1 VIPLFLFL
9 LGCVTIYVGAVQV
22 AFSVLM
28 RLPLRLS
35 AERHGRLEAL
45 GHYLEEPLRLFVPVR
60 LLQAVLVSAVTLV
73 GVSLLERPEVGL
85 LGLILFGVVLF
96 VLVFSHVLPLLIVRR
111 DPEQVLGVLLPS
123 FHLIVKTLCP
133 ITDLLIGLLSA
144 ARRER
149 VDTGPSSKFS
159 ESNDAKSEA
168 VTSGDQV
175 EAAERAE
182 RKLLQSVV
190 DFGDTLVREVM
201 TPRPDIVAVQS
212 DATLSDLQ
220 ATFGEEQY
228 SRILVYKENLDNIL
242 GFVFVKDL
250 VLLTGVSGDE
260 RVVERL
266 MRPAYIVPET
276 KRVAELLKEFQHAQV
291 QSAIVHD
298 EYGGTAGLVTIEDLL
313 EEIVGEIRDEYDVET
328 EPVVDEGNGS
338 FLFSGSVSVDDL
350 TEHLNVEIERHGF
363 ETVGGYLLSRLGRVP
378 RSGEM
383 FDVDQFSVEVLEV
396 ERRRVRRV
404 RLRRRLESSAV
415 EAKL

>member
-1 VIPLFLFL
+1 VTPLFLFL

-45 GHYLEEPLRLFVPVR
+45 GQYLEEPLRLFVPVR
-60 LLQAVLVSAVTLV
+60 LLQAVLVSVVTLL
-73 GVSLLERPEVGL
+73 GVSLLERPEAGF
-85 LGLILFGVVLF
+85 LGLILLGVVLF
-96 VLVFSHVLPLLIVRR
+96 VLVFAHLLPLLIVRR
-111 DPEQVLGVLLPS
+111 DPEQVLEILLPS
-123 FHLIVKTLCP
+123 FNLIAKTLCP

-149 VDTGPSSKFS
+149 VDTGSSSEFS
-159 ESNDAKSEA
+159 ESSDEKSEA
-168 VTSGDQV
+168 ATSGDQV
-175 EAAERAE
+175 EAAEQAE

-190 DFGDTLVREVM
+190 DFGNTLVREVM
-201 TPRPDIVAVQS
+201 TPRPDIVAVRS

-220 ATFGEEQY
+220 ATFAEEQY
-228 SRILVYKENLDNIL
+228 SRILVYQDNLDNIL

-266 MRPAYIVPET
+266 MRPAHIVPET

-350 TEHLNVEIERHGF
+350 TEHLHVEIERHGF

-378 RSGEM
+378 RSGET

-404 RLRRRLESSAV
+404 RLRRRLEPSAV
-415 EAKL
+415 EAKS